1 MGMSHEEMDRVVDD
15 HFRFEATD
23 DLDGVMASFAPG
35 PLRHEIIPSPIGE
48 ISDRQDIRDYYTM
61 LYACAQ
67 GDKATCIRRLYGDD
81 FLVDETLWEG
91 TIGGHAELLQHPLHG
106 GRMPG
111 QEAEQR
117 STSDHQAPRRGHRAE
132 AQPPD
137 ADRVEQPHLAGDR
150 DPPEHAQDHLAPIA
164 AHPVRLSWPS
174 ASTTNT
180 SARSP
185 SIQTV

>member
-67 GDKATCIRRLYGDD
+67 GDNATCIRRLYGDD

-91 TIGGHAELLQHPLHG
+91 MMVDGKPFLLEGKSGPTSNRILHVFTFRDG
-106 GRMPG
+106 MI
-111 QEAEQR
+111 AYEQAWL
-117 STSDHQAPRRGHRAE
+117 D
-132 AQPPD
+132 
-137 ADRVEQPHLAGDR
+137 LAAMQR
-150 DPPEHAQDHLAPIA
+150 QL
-164 AHPVRLSWPS
+164 R
-174 ASTTNT
+174 
-180 SARSP
+180 
-185 SIQTV
+185 

>member
-1 MGMSHEEMDRVVDD
+1 MIRSISLSQFREGSAMGMSHEEMDRVVDD

-81 FLVDETLWEG
+81 FLVGLKSAESRWGVHELRRSNS
-91 TIGGHAELLQHPLHG
+91 GHALLDAGRG
-106 GRMPG
+106 GLP
-111 QEAEQR
+111 AVL
-117 STSDHQAPRRGHRAE
+117 QAGGLSGESSEVGDRLTHSAG
-132 AQPPD
+132 
-137 ADRVEQPHLAGDR
+137 RVET
-150 DPPEHAQDHLAPIA
+150 
-164 AHPVRLSWPS
+164 
-174 ASTTNT
+174 ST
-180 SARSP
+180 P
-185 SIQTV
+185 